1 MVMIEFNNRTKYNFP
16 RSAVL
21 RALNDASKI
30 LRIKGKQTLSVAF
43 VDKDEIKKLNKRYR
57 RENKITDVLSF
68 EAGTTD
74 CLGEIIIC
82 PAQAKK
88 QAKEFKQSYQKEI
101 IKLVLHGYLHVI
113 GFDHEK
119 EVEAREMEKL
129 ERRVLGYGA

>member
-1 MVMIEFNNRTKYNFP
+1 MILFANSFDSIKLIYFSLFFIISLSPLAKNNNP
-16 RSAVL
+16 
-21 RALNDASKI
+21 SKVII
-30 LRIKGKQTLSVAF
+30 LCFSQAIYKHVF
-43 VDKDEIKKLNKRYR
+43 IIY
-57 RENKITDVLSF
+57 
-68 EAGTTD
+68 
-74 CLGEIIIC
+74 CEIIIC